1 MTQNEKTRHFI
12 STPRTRKLKKLSGLN
27 SHYYQNMIVMS
38 NNIETNRP
46 QEQVLI
52 LQDTPDSSVKE
63 KKWI

>member
-1 MTQNEKTRHFI
+1 MYKMKTRQNV
-12 STPRTRKLKKLSGLN
+12 STPRTRKSNELSGLN
-27 SHYYQNMIVMS
+27 SHYYQNMIVMK

-52 LQDTPDSSVKE
+52 LQDTHVSSVTE